1 MILTIILTLGTVFS
15 LSACKKKNKQNEVDI
30 SKNVSYA
37 ETHRYVGEN
46 EDFKVAVTSGVREK
60 LFIADGKATDVI
72 NFTEITLI
80 PLKANLQNKTY
91 TFVLNYEGG
100 SVEGRTQTRCRN
112 AQFHGSYR
120 RRKFQGYDK
129 VDCDKNTTRSKAK
142 YRLKNALNG
151 KIDYCKVLDI
161 AKKPH

>member
-1 MILTIILTLGTVFS
+1 MKKTFLLILTIILTLGTVIS
-15 LSACKKKNKQNEVDI
+15 LSACKKKTKQNEVDI

-60 LFIADGKATDVI
+60 LFIADGKATDVQ

-91 TFVLNYEGG
+91 SFVLNYEGG
-100 SVEGRTQTRCRN
+100 SVEGELE
-112 AQFHGSYR
+112 
-120 RRKFQGYDK
+120 KW
-129 VDCDKNTTRSKAK
+129 
-142 YRLKNALNG
+142 L
-151 KIDYCKVLDI
+151 
-161 AKKPH
+161 

>member
-1 MILTIILTLGTVFS
+1 MKKTFLLILTIILTLGTVFS
-15 LSACKKKNKQNEVDI
+15 LSACKKKTKQNEVDI

-80 PLKANLQNKTY
+80 PLKANLHNKTY

-100 SVEGRTQTRCRN
+100 SAEG
-112 AQFHGSYR
+112 
-120 RRKFQGYDK
+120 
-129 VDCDKNTTRSKAK
+129 
-142 YRLKNALNG
+142 
-151 KIDYCKVLDI
+151 
-161 AKKPH
+161 